1 MSRHLHDLVLQ
12 SSDLKSELNSIRYS
26 VLAFSFSVVSFHLFI
41 SVNFLISQTI
51 LKAPSLPGFLV
62 FVISPLRQAVERIE
76 TMTGLEPSTSKCR
89 T

>member
-12 SSDLKSELNSIRYS
+12 SSDLKSELDSIRYS
-26 VLAFSFSVVSFHLFI
+26 VLAFSFSVISFHLFI
-41 SVNFLISQTI
+41 SVNFLISRTI
-51 LKAPSLPGFLV
+51 FKSAFPGFLL
-62 FVISPLRQAVERIE
+62 FVISSLRQAVERIE